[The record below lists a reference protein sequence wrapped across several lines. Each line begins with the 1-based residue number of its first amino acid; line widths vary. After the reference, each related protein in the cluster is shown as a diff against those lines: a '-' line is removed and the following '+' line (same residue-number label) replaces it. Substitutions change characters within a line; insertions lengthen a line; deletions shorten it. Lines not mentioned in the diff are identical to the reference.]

1 MLNKKGAMFG
11 LDARIALA
19 IFGALSV
26 ISGASLYSAIQESKV
41 VALQAQFNEV
51 EKSIEQYI
59 LDIGSAPPKTHN
71 WVDLSYL
78 MDNKDSNSNWNG
90 PYISG
95 FVDSGVNLVDPKYL
109 TFKIVKN
116 NITDCSTSAG
126 TSDGTFYY
134 NINQSHNSDYYL
146 TLAFLKKYHDKY
158 DTDGDYDSGSIIVK
172 GYPSANTSAAG
183 YGCVLIEISKPIS
196 NLFA

>member
-1 MLNKKGAMFG
+1 MFNKKGAMCG

-26 ISGASLYSAIQESKV
+26 ISGASLYSAIQESKI
-41 VALQAQFNEV
+41 VALHTQFKEV
-51 EKSIEQYI
+51 EKSMDQYI
-59 LDIGSAPPKTHN
+59 LDIGSAPPKTGS
-71 WVDLSYL
+71 WVELSYL
-78 MDNKDSNSNWNG
+78 TDNKDNNDDWNG
-90 PYISG
+90 PYISDFTG
-95 FVDSGVNLVDPKYL
+95 NGVNIYNTKYL

-116 NITDCSTSAG
+116 NITDCSTSLG

-134 NINQSHNSDYYL
+134 NINHSHNSDYYL
-146 TLAFLKKYHDKY
+146 PLAFLKKYHDKY

-183 YGCVLIEISKPIS
+183 YGCVLIEISKSIS